1 MSRLDD
7 LAKRYR
13 RNIELPWDRSI
24 AGAQRVITLVYDK
37 DLERALRGRM
47 ALFETATQRTGAHWA
62 LIDISDCF
70 PRWLAKNRYCQHYF
84 EYPEDLEIKL
94 ESSFAKFVSQE
105 IEAGLQRDDVDEDTV
120 VGLLGVGTLFGFA
133 RVSIVLNKV
142 EPAIRGRLLV
152 FFPGQYEDNTYR
164 LFNARDGWNYLATPI
179 TLGAE
184 EY

>member
-13 RNIELPWDRSI
+13 RNIELPWERSI

-37 DLERALRGRM
+37 ELERALRARLT
-47 ALFETATQRTGAHWA
+47 LFETATRRAGANWA
-62 LIDISDCF
+62 VIDISDSF
-70 PRWLAKNRYCQHYF
+70 PRWLADNRYRQHYF
-84 EYPEDLEIKL
+84 ENPEDLEIKL
-94 ESSFAKFVSQE
+94 ESSFAAFVSRE
-105 IEAGLQRDDVDEDTV
+105 IKAGLQRDDVDEETV
-120 VGLLGVGTLFGFA
+120 VGLVGVGTLFGFA
-133 RVSIVLNKV
+133 RVSMVLSKV

-184 EY
+184 EW